1 MTKIAITL
9 AILCG
14 SVFAEDRAEEVKTPM
29 IAKTEWAPVVRES
42 KMVAPEAKVGE
53 FVAKEWKKVE
63 TVRPTDILMESQ
75 FAYVK

>member
-1 MTKIAITL
+1 MTKIALAL

-14 SVFAEDRAEEVKTPM
+14 SVFAEDRAEGVTTPV

-42 KMVAPEAKVGE
+42 KLVAPTEKVSE

-63 TVRPTDILMESQ
+63 TARPDDILMESQ